1 MKSRCAEFKRARP
14 LLGTIVEVTL
24 FGADTERCE
33 EAFEDAFAA
42 ISLVQRQMSF
52 HDSSSVLS
60 RINSEAATRPV
71 PADDATFRVLR
82 MAQLFNQASNGL
94 FDPTIAAHLEHAG
107 FLPKSSANDQPPS
120 ASFDDVELLPGKR
133 VRFRKPGIR
142 LDLGGIAK
150 GFAVDKAVSAL
161 RRKGMMSGLVNA
173 GGDLRAFGS
182 RPFAVGIRDPVQPDR
197 ISVRLVIRNRALAT
211 SAHYFASRLRPGAT
225 AGPFVNPRL
234 GRFRSTLASVSVAA
248 KNTLVADALTK
259 VVMLDPESSLALLQ
273 QFAAESLVHT
283 LEGAMFSTPNWHEK
297 LQTAA

>member
-1 MKSRCAEFKRARP
+1 M
-14 LLGTIVEVTL
+14 GTIVEVTL
-24 FGADTERCE
+24 FGADTQRCE

-42 ISLVQRQMSF
+42 ISLVERQMSF
-52 HDSSSVLS
+52 HDSSSILS
-60 RINSEAATRPV
+60 RINSEAATSPV

-82 MAQLFNQASNGL
+82 MAKLFYSASKGL
-94 FDPTIAAHLEHAG
+94 FDPTVAPHLERAG
-107 FLPKSSANDQPPS
+107 FLPKSSVNDQPPG

-161 RRKGMMSGLVNA
+161 RRKGMTSGLVNA

-182 RPFAVGIRDPVQPDR
+182 RPYVVGIRDSRQPEK
-197 ISVRLVIRNRALAT
+197 ISVSLVIKNRALAT
-211 SAHYFASRLRPGAT
+211 SAHYFASRLRPGAI

-248 KNTLVADALTK
+248 KDALVADALTK
-259 VVMLDPESSLALLQ
+259 VVMLDPDNSLPVLQ
-273 QFAAESLVHT
+273 QFAAESLAHT
-283 LEGAMFSTPNWHEK
+283 LEGAMFSTPHWHEK
-297 LQTAA
+297 LQAAA